1 MSDDLLPVTPSS
13 RPDFRLLPEPSI
25 ESRAFWTG
33 GERGELL
40 IHRCRSCGRF
50 FHPPAPVCFR
60 CRSVDVAPEPTS
72 GLATVATFTID
83 RHQWFIGFPPP
94 YVVAIV
100 ELDEDAT
107 VRLTTNIVGCRVDE
121 VFIGQRV
128 AVEFE
133 RWGDGW
139 GDVWIPVFHPVAP

>member
-1 MSDDLLPVTPSS
+1 M
-13 RPDFRLLPEPSI
+13 
-25 ESRAFWTG
+25 
-33 GERGELL
+33 
-40 IHRCRSCGRF
+40 
-50 FHPPAPVCFR
+50 
-60 CRSVDVAPEPTS
+60 
-72 GLATVATFTID
+72 ATVATFTID

-100 ELDEDAT
+100 ELDEDST

-139 GDVWIPVFHPVAP
+139 GDVWIGAFATALLFTVGLPGVPFEGQPVTRCVRQHPCAECQSRHHRLNGARISAQKDFG